1 MAATRDETATARTIV
16 LDVPGWP
23 GHLAGQHVDV
33 RLTAP
38 DGYSTERSYS
48 IASAPPDGGSG
59 PPVVELT
66 VQRLEDGEVSPYLT
80 QTLAVG
86 YPLELRGPVG
96 GWFVWNPDGPASTR
110 PVLLVAGGSGV
121 VPLMAMIRER
131 AAAGSH
137 APFKLIYSVRDPGA
151 VLYAGELEQREQAG
165 DGLEVTYVYT
175 RTAPPGSSRAHR
187 ADQRRD
193 PRLGRVAAGGVP
205 GGVRVRPDRVRRGR
219 RRPAGA
225 RGPWRGRHQDRTFRP
240 LRRQAMS
247 DYMDGNMLGG
257 KLGELFTMD
266 VTSAM
271 LTCVSCGASWAIAQA
286 RVYPHAPGMVARC
299 PTCDAVLLR
308 LVRGP
313 DRAWLD
319 LRGITCLEVA
329 VPDR

>member
-1 MAATRDETATARTIV
+1 VGTVAATRDETATARTIV

-96 GWFVWNPDGPASTR
+96 GWFVWNPDGPASAR

-131 AAAGSH
+131 AAAGSQ

-151 VLYAGELEQREQAG
+151 VLYAGELAQRERAG
-165 DGLEVTYVYT
+165 DGLEVRYLYT
-175 RTAPPGSSRAHR
+175 RTAPPGSTEPTGRINATTLASAGWPPEDSPAVFVCGPTGFVEAVADLLVRAGH
-187 ADQRRD
+187 
-193 PRLGRVAAGGVP
+193 GAGSIKTE
-205 GGVRVRPDRVRRGR
+205 RF
-219 RRPAGA
+219 
-225 RGPWRGRHQDRTFRP
+225 GP
-240 LRRQAMS
+240 S
-247 DYMDGNMLGG
+247 GG
-257 KLGELFTMD
+257 K
-266 VTSAM
+266 S
-271 LTCVSCGASWAIAQA
+271 
-286 RVYPHAPGMVARC
+286 
-299 PTCDAVLLR
+299 
-308 LVRGP
+308 
-313 DRAWLD
+313 
-319 LRGITCLEVA
+319 
-329 VPDR
+329 